1 MKIFV
6 KLYNEYVHVSKKF
19 TLNYKHIFI
28 NFTFK
33 NQFQWLYHRGSCRM
47 LKYTS
52 FTGLGLTSGGGAYE
66 GKQSLTEEDFKKN

>member
-1 MKIFV
+1 
-6 KLYNEYVHVSKKF
+6 
-19 TLNYKHIFI
+19 
-28 NFTFK
+28 
-33 NQFQWLYHRGSCRM
+33 M